1 MSKSITIYSKSYS
14 KLKVKTTIW
23 SFKMAHKM
31 THIVHKF
38 ESLLTKRTDKIPN
51 QAETKLKL
59 LRCTFT
65 SNSSLDLIVY
75 AVYISLVVFT
85 VICIAS
91 AISDDLSF
99 SDKIKPAKK

>member
-31 THIVHKF
+31 THIVHEF

-75 AVYISLVVFT
+75 AVYISLVVLALY
-85 VICIAS
+85 CYLHR
-91 AISDDLSF
+91 ISN
-99 SDKIKPAKK
+99 KR